1 MHFPD
6 FQSNVLQT
14 KFAIILGPN
23 GITAVN
29 VDQRLNITELW
40 LLQENPVIA
49 SQWQY

>member
-29 VDQRLNITELW
+29 VNQRLNITELW
-40 LLQENPVIA
+40 RQQENAVVA
-49 SQWQY
+49 SQLQY